1 VEENGRQSWTLIA
14 IAALGLVLGVVA
26 LVIAFDAK
34 NTSED
39 AVSKESVEKVSIRL
53 SNLASQLGVAE
64 KSLDSE
70 ERAVEGT
77 ATREATRDARATRNA
92 AASLSKRISR
102 LEKET
107 ASLSVEAKEAKGLA
121 KRVGSLETELET
133 ANSRITALN
142 QRVTKLSQRVS
153 SVAGDGG
160 QTAG

>member
-1 VEENGRQSWTLIA
+1 MEEDGRQPWTLIA

-34 NTSED
+34 STSED
-39 AVSKESVEKVSIRL
+39 AVGKESV
-53 SNLASQLGVAE
+53 
-64 KSLDSE
+64 E

-77 ATREATRDARATRNA
+77 ATREATRDARATRNT

-107 ASLSVEAKEAKGLA
+107 ASLSAEAKKVKGLA

-153 SVAGDGG
+153 PVAGDGG
-160 QTAG
+160 QSAS